1 MDLIEQARHRTL
13 VARCQAGD
21 RLALEDLYLH
31 HNPRLVYYLRRML
44 SRDDVED
51 VQQEVWLTVIRRIG
65 QLRCPDA
72 FTVWL
77 YQIARNKALNR
88 LSDRCVTLPLDLENA
103 PEELADEREPMFSAS
118 DAARI
123 HEELAQLN
131 PIHREVLVL
140 RFMENLSYEQIAE
153 VIHCTT
159 GTVRSRLHY
168 AKRALL
174 QQLEKR
180 S

>member
-1 MDLIEQARHRTL
+1 M
-13 VARCQAGD
+13 GD
-21 RLALEDLYLH
+21 RQALEGLFLR

-44 SRDDVED
+44 SRDEVDD

-65 QLRCPDA
+65 RLRRPEA

-77 YQIARNKALNR
+77 YQIARSKALNR
-88 LSDRCVTLPLDLENA
+88 LADRCGGLPLDQENV
-103 PEELADEREPMFSAS
+103 PEEAADEQEPVFSAS

-123 HEELAQLN
+123 HEGLAQLN

-153 VIHCTT
+153 VIHRNT

-174 QQLEKR
+174 QQLEKP

>member
-1 MDLIEQARHRTL
+1 MDPIEQALHRTL
-13 VARCQAGD
+13 VARCQLGD
-21 RLALEDLYLH
+21 RQALEDLFLRH
-31 HNPRLVYYLRRML
+31 SPRLGYYLRRML

-65 QLRCPDA
+65 RLRSPEA
-72 FTVWL
+72 FTIWL
-77 YQIARNKALNR
+77 YQIARSKALNR
-88 LSDRCVTLPLDLENA
+88 RADRRMALSLGQEGVA
-103 PEELADEREPMFSAS
+103 EEIADEQEPEFSAA

-123 HEELAQLN
+123 HEGLARLN

-140 RFMENLSYEQIAE
+140 RFMEDLSYEQIAE
-153 VIHCTT
+153 VVRCNT

-174 QQLEKR
+174 QQLGE
-180 S
+180 SP